1 MTVLL
6 TGGSGFLGSHIAEQL
21 SKSGRKVRALVRKS
35 SDTSFLRAL
44 PHVDLCEGAIEDL
57 PSVLS
62 AAEGVSAIVHAAGLV
77 KARSAEE
84 FLRVNAGG
92 TKNML
97 EAAKQAKPTLK
108 RFILVSSLAAAG
120 PSDAAG
126 NPVPADAPPRPV
138 THYGRSKLAA
148 ERAVLALKDELPV
161 VILRPPAIYGPRD
174 REILAFFKALDARV
188 LPYMGSTANRLSMIY
203 GADAGAACIRAID
216 TDVPSG
222 SIFFLDDGRSYSFD
236 DLVKGAESA
245 LGKRAWLR
253 FPLPRPVIRTA
264 AVFSELYGKAR
275 NQAVMLTRDKCNE
288 LFEQWVCDG
297 SEAQKALAWQ
307 PEVEFSEGARIT
319 VEWYRQ
325 AGWL

>member
-1 MTVLL
+1 MTVLV
-6 TGGSGFLGSHIAEQL
+6 TGGSGFLGSHIVEKL

-35 SDTSFLRAL
+35 SDTSLLRSL
-44 PHVDLCEGAIEDL
+44 PNVELAEGTVEDL
-57 PSVLS
+57 PSVL
-62 AAEGVSAIVHAAGLV
+62 AAADGVTAIVHAAGLV

-84 FLRVNAGG
+84 FSRVNTGG
-92 TKNML
+92 TKNLL
-97 EAAKQAKPTLK
+97 EAGKKAGHTLR
-108 RFILVSSLAAAG
+108 RFVLVSSLAAAG
-120 PSDAAG
+120 PSDESG
-126 NPVPADAPPRPV
+126 NPVQADAPPRPV

-148 ERAVLALKDELPV
+148 ERLAIEAKDELPV

-188 LPYMGSTANRLSMIY
+188 LPYMGSSENRLSMIY
-203 GADAGAACIRAID
+203 GADAAAACVSAID
-216 TDVPSG
+216 SDVPSG
-222 SIFFLDDGRSYSFD
+222 TVLFVDDGRVYTFD
-236 DLVKGAESA
+236 DLVKGAEAA

-297 SEAQKALAWQ
+297 SAAQEALDWR
-307 PEVEFSEGARIT
+307 PEVQFGEGARLT
-319 VEWYRQ
+319 VEWYRD